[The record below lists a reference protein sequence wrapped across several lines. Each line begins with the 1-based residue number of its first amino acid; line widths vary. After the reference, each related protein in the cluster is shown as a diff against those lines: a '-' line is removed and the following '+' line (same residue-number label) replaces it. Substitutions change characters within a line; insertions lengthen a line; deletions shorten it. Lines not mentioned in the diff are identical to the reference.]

1 MKCKTCGNNTQYGNE
16 YCESCMDEMIEQEKS
31 AIRNQGMVKF
41 ESLTD
46 AYTVYV
52 SARDGINKIK
62 ERIEQDFN
70 KGEHPHYFSN
80 PLGHGHDL
88 NDEVKTVRKDL
99 TKFLIRQVG
108 KEYLS
113 MNIDLDDNAI
123 FSFVDKQGY
132 FNHTEIIQFIKE
144 KYADTEAEALR
155 QIKAIVKGVLPVGNY
170 GEPILPCGIIGEAQK
185 GQWAT
190 ANKPEHI
197 RMDGN
202 SAGIE
207 LRTWGGYEDEKKR
220 KVSALLKLIQI
231 TLNNVKPSQAKG
243 IELEQ
248 GATYRDAKI
257 KSMRYFKNNSLK
269 LIFYQKPDADKV
281 IEAIL
286 S

>member
-1 MKCKTCGNNTQYGNE
+1 MKCKCGNNTQYGNE
-16 YCESCMDEMIEQEKS
+16 FCETCRDSMIEQEKS

-70 KGEHPHYFSN
+70 KGDYFSN

-88 NDEVKTVRKDL
+88 KDQVETVRKDL
-99 TKFLIRQVG
+99 TKFLIGQVG

-155 QIKAIVKGVLPVGNY
+155 QIKVIVKGVLPVGNY

-207 LRTWGGYEDEKKR
+207 LRTWVDEDEKKR